1 MLCYKTVHIIK
12 QRLKFIYSEKATKCC
27 DLLRI
32 YEHYHHNNH
41 AAGADLPVMGLE
53 QAVHRLEKSS
63 PKHSAQ

>member
-1 MLCYKTVHIIK
+1 MFQNCSYHQAALII
-12 QRLKFIYSEKATKCC
+12 IC
-27 DLLRI
+27 
-32 YEHYHHNNH
+32 NNH

>member
-1 MLCYKTVHIIK
+1 MLNNFQIK
-12 QRLKFIYSEKATKCC
+12 NVMLQNCS
-27 DLLRI
+27 
-32 YEHYHHNNH
+32 YHHNNH